1 MDGQPNYKPL
11 KLKQRCWTGTP
22 ASVFFMVLQ
31 SGCGYSSKL
40 YARLPSSKLITA
52 IAISNLLLI
61 NRYLSRFMSHSVL
74 PLQKIGEIFQGITLS
89 RYADDNGRPE
99 RVVSLSD
106 LEYLYI
112 ERNPSVV
119 QLRLSDLER
128 YRIKT
133 GDVVI
138 SNRGTLL
145 KASVVTDK
153 LEGSLASNNVAVIRP
168 IVEIDPVYLAV
179 LMRSKWLE
187 QQLATLYLQSSTIQ
201 LIPIS
206 QLRTLK
212 IPLPNLETQNK
223 LAQLFLATER
233 ANRITLEILDTRN
246 NLSEFALFQT
256 LEGQQ

>member
-1 MDGQPNYKPL
+1 
-11 KLKQRCWTGTP
+11 
-22 ASVFFMVLQ
+22 
-31 SGCGYSSKL
+31 
-40 YARLPSSKLITA
+40 
-52 IAISNLLLI
+52 
-61 NRYLSRFMSHSVL
+61 MSHLVL

-99 RVVSLSD
+99 RIVSLSD

-112 ERNPSVV
+112 ERNPNVV
-119 QLRLSDLER
+119 QLRLSDLDR

-153 LEGSLASNNVAVIRP
+153 LEGSLASNNVAFIRP
-168 IVEIDPVYLAV
+168 IVQQIDPVYLAV

-206 QLRTLK
+206 QLRNLK

-233 ANRITLEILDTRN
+233 ANRITLEILDKRN

>member
-1 MDGQPNYKPL
+1 
-11 KLKQRCWTGTP
+11 
-22 ASVFFMVLQ
+22 
-31 SGCGYSSKL
+31 
-40 YARLPSSKLITA
+40 
-52 IAISNLLLI
+52 
-61 NRYLSRFMSHSVL
+61 MSHLVL
-74 PLQKIGEIFQGITLS
+74 PLQEIGEIFQGITLS

-119 QLRLSDLER
+119 QLRLSNLER

-153 LEGSLASNNVAVIRP
+153 LEGSLASNNVVVIRPRP
-168 IVEIDPVYLAV
+168 IVEQIDPVYLAV

-206 QLRTLK
+206 QLRSLK

-223 LAQLFLATER
+223 LAKLFLATER

-246 NLSEFALFQT
+246 NLSQFTLFQT